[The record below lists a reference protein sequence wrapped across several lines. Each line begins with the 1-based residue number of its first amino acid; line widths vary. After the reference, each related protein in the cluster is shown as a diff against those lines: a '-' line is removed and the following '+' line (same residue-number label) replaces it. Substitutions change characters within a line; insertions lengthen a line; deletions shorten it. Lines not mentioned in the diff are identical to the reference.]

1 MAIQESHI
9 HYVIIALLGISIILL
24 GVHINQMK
32 KKERFGTTQA
42 AFTCLSGVCNV
53 GGQAQPLVDYISGA
67 TTTVTDALNNPMV
80 GALTPAEDTTSFKPS
95 SDDYYM

>member
-24 GVHINQMK
+24 GVHINQMN
-32 KKERFGTTQA
+32 KKERFGTGIGNIITLA
-42 AFTCLSGVCNV
+42 GLGGV
-53 GGQAQPLVDYISGA
+53 GGQAQPLQDYISGA
-67 TTTVTDALNNPMV
+67 TTTVTDPLNNPMV